1 MRRELRYLVGLRVLP
16 RRVALFDWRA
26 HRLASQIGD
35 EFSLVSATR
44 PPDLALLL
52 RLARGRR
59 RVVEIGTGTG
69 WTALALALQ
78 DPHREVITYDPV
90 YRAERERYLE
100 LVDPGCASASRSCR
114 PRARAGRSTSARS
127 TCSTW
132 TAPTDAATRS
142 RSSTPGSRALAP
154 GALVI
159 LDDFTHPDFP
169 GVREAVQEL
178 GLSGRQRGTLFVHGG
193 PPVSGVRLDHC
204 AIGVSDWE
212 AANRFWSEVVGAEL
226 VELPRGLWAYRFGD
240 QQVTVHGP
248 GATP

>member
-1 MRRELRYLVGLRVLP
+1 MRRELRYLIGLRVLP

-52 RLARGRR
+52 SLARGRR
-59 RVVEIGTGTG
+59 RVVELGTGTG
-69 WTALALALQ
+69 WTALALALH
-78 DPHREVITYDPV
+78 DPRREVITYDPV

-100 LVDPGCASASRSCR
+100 LVDPGVRDRVTFVQAPGASGPLDEREIDLLYVDSAH
-114 PRARAGRSTSARS
+114 GRRETVEEFHA
-127 TCSTW
+127 W
-132 TAPTDAATRS
+132 QPT
-142 RSSTPGSRALAP
+142 LAP

-178 GLSGRQRGTLFVHGG
+178 GLSGRQRGTLFVHGAH
-193 PPVSGVRLDHC
+193 R
-204 AIGVSDWE
+204 
-212 AANRFWSEVVGAEL
+212 
-226 VELPRGLWAYRFGD
+226 
-240 QQVTVHGP
+240 
-248 GATP
+248 